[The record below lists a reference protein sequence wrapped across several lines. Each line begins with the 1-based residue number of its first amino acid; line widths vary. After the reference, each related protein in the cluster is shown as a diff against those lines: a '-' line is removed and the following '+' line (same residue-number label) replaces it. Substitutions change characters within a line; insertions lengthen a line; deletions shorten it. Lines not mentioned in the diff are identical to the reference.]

1 MRFILLL
8 LLLAGCAAAE
18 TSESQTT
25 PPEEQT
31 APREVIAADGA
42 PAAIGPYSQAVRV
55 GNTLYCAGQIG
66 LDPATGA
73 LVEGGIEA
81 ETRRALDN
89 QKAVLEAAGFSMGDV
104 VQAQVFL
111 ADLEDYGAMNAV
123 YATYFAVSP
132 PARAAVQVAR
142 LPRDAR
148 VEIMLTAAK

>member
-1 MRFILLL
+1 MRLTLLL

-18 TSESQTT
+18 APDPQATLA
-25 PPEEQT
+25 EEQ
-31 APREVIAADGA
+31 AAARDVIAAEGA
-42 PAAIGPYSQAVRV
+42 PAAIGPYSQAIRV

-66 LDPATGA
+66 LDPATGQ

-89 QKAVLEAAGFSMGDV
+89 QKAVLEAAGFTMGDV

-111 ADLEDYGAMNAV
+111 ADLNDYSAMNEV
-123 YATYFAVSP
+123 YATYFTESP